1 MTLGDTDILTMLSLQ
16 INVHGMSLHLFVF
29 SDFFQQRFT
38 VFCVPTLAFGVFLV
52 AQLVKNLPAIQE
64 TPQFYS
70 WVGKIPW
77 RRAWQSTPAVLPGE
91 SLRTEEPGGL
101 QSLGSQRVGRD
112 WAAKH
117 STLAFLGPP
126 TLPRLCWGV
135 QVCTSFCPALLW
147 VSSLFSKKIFQLS

>member
-77 RRAWQSTPAVLPGE
+77 RRAWQSTPVVLPGE

-112 WAAKH
+112 
-117 STLAFLGPP
+117 
-126 TLPRLCWGV
+126 
-135 QVCTSFCPALLW
+135 
-147 VSSLFSKKIFQLS
+147 